1 MKIWRRENF
10 YKGQRGTCSVKLFF
24 LGLIIIIFCIFS
36 CQNQKITWRGSIKNE
51 KGLTVVRNPAR
62 PIYKKDIISF
72 EEELQIGS
80 ADKSEKYI
88 FSAIDGLDVDD
99 NGHIYVL
106 DSRAAQVK
114 VFSPDGEYL
123 RSIGGRGQGPGEMQ
137 MPLFLQITA
146 DNELVVQDLAAQH
159 FLYFSL
165 DGRFLRKEAY
175 WEERA
180 LRAVRLD
187 QQGNLIGLKMGAPPP
202 MGGWVLRKYNSN
214 FEPIM
219 TLAEQPPDMA
229 AKTEYNILR
238 PTFYFD
244 IFSND
249 NIILGNSEKY
259 ELDILNPQGKL
270 IKKILKK
277 YRHLRI
283 RDDDRDFYKERY
295 ESFIKIGGKLNFPD
309 HFLCFCDLAVD
320 DKGRIFVKTFER
332 EKNRKDVFYFD
343 LFDEEGKYL
352 AKMPIA
358 INLNRDSVWKNGKL
372 YTVETSQE
380 GGPMVRRFKVSFDIE
395 VK

>member
-1 MKIWRRENF
+1 MRIKF
-10 YKGQRGTCSVKLFF
+10 YAPAFVTPSLILSFILFNAM
-24 LGLIIIIFCIFS
+24 GCRQQES
-36 CQNQKITWRGSIKNE
+36 AWRGSIKDE
-51 KGLTVVRNPAR
+51 KGITVVRNPAQ

-80 ADKSEKYI
+80 ADKSDKYI

-114 VFSPDGEYL
+114 VFGPDGEYL

-165 DGRFLRKEAY
+165 DGQFLGKEAY
-175 WEERA
+175 WKERA
-180 LRAVRLD
+180 LRAVKID
-187 QQGNLIGLKMGAPPP
+187 QQGNLIGLKIGAPPP

-244 IFSND
+244 VFAND
-249 NIILGNSEKY
+249 NIILGHSGKY
-259 ELDILNPQGKL
+259 ELDILNPEGKL

-277 YRHLRI
+277 HRRMRI
-283 RDDDRDFYKERY
+283 RDDDKDFYRERY
-295 ESFIKIGGKLNFPD
+295 ESFIKIGGKVKFPN
-309 HFLCFCDLAVD
+309 HFPCFCGLAVD

-332 EKNRKDVFYFD
+332 EKSKKDMFYFD

-358 INLNRDSVWKNGKL
+358 INLDRDSVWKNGKL
-372 YTVETSQE
+372 YMVETSQDE
-380 GGPMVRRFKVSFDIE
+380 VPMVKRFRVSLNLHH
-395 VK
+395 

>member
-1 MKIWRRENF
+1 MKARF
-10 YKGQRGTCSVKLFF
+10 YAPAFVTPSLILSFILFNAT
-24 LGLIIIIFCIFS
+24 GCRQQES
-36 CQNQKITWRGSIKNE
+36 AWRGSIKDE
-51 KGLTVVRNPAR
+51 KGITVVRNPAQ

-80 ADKSEKYI
+80 ADKSDKYI

-99 NGHIYVL
+99 NGHIYIL

-114 VFSPDGEYL
+114 VFGPDGEYL

-146 DNELVVQDLAAQH
+146 DNELVVQDLATQH

-175 WEERA
+175 WKERA
-180 LRAVRLD
+180 LRAVRID
-187 QQGNLIGLKMGAPPP
+187 QQGNLIGLKIGAPPP
-202 MGGWVLRKYNSN
+202 IGGWVLRKYNLN
-214 FEPIM
+214 FEPII

-238 PTFYFD
+238 ATFYFD
-244 IFSND
+244 VFPND
-249 NIILGNSEKY
+249 NIILGHSEKY
-259 ELDILNPQGKL
+259 ELDILNPEGKL

-277 YRHLRI
+277 HSHLRI
-283 RDDDRDFYKERY
+283 RDDDKDFYRERY
-295 ESFIKIGGKLNFPD
+295 ESFIKIGGKLNFPGY
-309 HFLCFCDLAVD
+309 FPCFSDIAVD

-332 EKNRKDVFYFD
+332 EKNKKGAFYFD

-380 GGPMVRRFKVSFDIE
+380 GV
-395 VK
+395 

>member
-1 MKIWRRENF
+1 MKARF
-10 YKGQRGTCSVKLFF
+10 YAPAFVTPPLILSFILFNAM
-24 LGLIIIIFCIFS
+24 GCRQQES
-36 CQNQKITWRGSIKNE
+36 AWKGSIKDE
-51 KGLTVVRNPAR
+51 KEITVVRNPAQ

-80 ADKSEKYI
+80 ADKSDKYI

-99 NGHIYVL
+99 NGHIYIL

-114 VFSPDGEYL
+114 VFGPDGEYL

-146 DNELVVQDLAAQH
+146 DNELVVQDLATQH

-165 DGRFLRKEAY
+165 DGRFLRQ
-175 WEERA
+175 RA
-180 LRAVRLD
+180 NWKTEHPVLPVKID
-187 QQGNLIGLKMGAPPP
+187 QQGNLIGLETFAPPP
-202 MGGWVLRKYNSN
+202 MGGKVLRKYNSN
-214 FEPIM
+214 FETII

-238 PTFYFD
+238 ATFYFD
-244 IFSND
+244 VFPND
-249 NIILGNSEKY
+249 NIILGHSEKY
-259 ELDILNPQGKL
+259 ELDILNPEGKL

-277 YRHLRI
+277 HRRMRI
-283 RDDDRDFYKERY
+283 RDDDKDFYRERY
-295 ESFIKIGGKLNFPD
+295 ESFIKIGGKLNFPGY
-309 HFLCFCDLAVD
+309 FPCFSDIAVD

-332 EKNRKDVFYFD
+332 EKNKKDTFYFD

-380 GGPMVRRFKVSFDIE
+380 GVLMVKRYRVSFDIE
-395 VK
+395 TKR

>member
-1 MKIWRRENF
+1 MKAGFCGHVIVPLSLF
-10 YKGQRGTCSVKLFF
+10 LFF
-24 LGLIIIIFCIFS
+24 ILFNAAGCRQQES
-36 CQNQKITWRGSIKNE
+36 AWRGSIKDE
-51 KGLTVVRNPAR
+51 KGITVVRNPAQ

-80 ADKSEKYI
+80 ADKSDKYI
-88 FSAIDGLDVDD
+88 FSSIDGLDVDD

-106 DSRAAQVK
+106 DSRVAEVK
-114 VFSPDGEYL
+114 VFSQDGEYL

-137 MPLFLQITA
+137 RPLFLQITA
-146 DNELVVQDLAAQH
+146 DNELVVHDYATQH
-159 FLYFSL
+159 FIYFSL
-165 DGRFLRKEAY
+165 DGRFLRQ
-175 WEERA
+175 RA
-180 LRAVRLD
+180 NWKTEHPAQPVKID
-187 QQGNLIGLKMGAPPP
+187 QQGNLIGLEILAPPP
-202 MGGWVLRKYNSN
+202 MGGKILRKYNSN
-214 FEPIM
+214 FEQII
-219 TLAEQPPDMA
+219 TLAEKPPDLTA
-229 AKTEYNILR
+229 RTEYNFLR

-244 IFSND
+244 IFAND
-249 NIILGNSEKY
+249 NIILGHSEKY
-259 ELDILNPQGKL
+259 ELDILNPEGKL

-277 YRHLRI
+277 HRPLRI
-283 RDDDRDFYKERY
+283 RDDDKDFYRERY